1 MGRLVLDHIE
11 KSYQGEPACS
21 DICLQIEDGEF
32 FTFLGPS
39 GCGKTT
45 ILRLI
50 AGFIRPDRGRIL
62 LRDKDITRIP
72 PEKRSIGMVFQNYA
86 LFPFMTVF
94 ENIQYGLKLQKKPA
108 DDILKKVNHYIEMV
122 GLTGLERRNTA
133 QLSGG
138 EQQRVALARSLAV
151 EPQILLLDEP
161 LSNLDARLRDRM
173 REELKALQ
181 KKLGITTIF
190 VTHDQKEAL
199 TMSDRI
205 AVFNK
210 GVCIQTGTP
219 EQVYMA
225 PTHSFVAGFIGDI
238 NLFAAD
244 LSGGKWQISDTVSI
258 PVPGYMGRHF
268 ICIRPQDI
276 VLSQSKPTQMD
287 YLFQGMVIECRF
299 NGMTSE
305 YSVTAGDTVFKVC
318 FVNRLK
324 KTKPAMTGEMVWIGF
339 AKDSLQVLEQ

>member
-1 MGRLVLDHIE
+1 MGRLVLDHIG
-11 KSYQGEPACS
+11 KTYQGEPACS
-21 DICLQIEDGEF
+21 DICLKIEEGEF

-50 AGFIRPDRGRIL
+50 AGFIKPDRGKIL
-62 LRDKDITRIP
+62 LDGREITHIP

-86 LFPFMTVF
+86 LFPFMTVL
-94 ENIQYGLKLQKKPA
+94 ENIQYGLKLHKIPL
-108 DDILKKVNHYIEMV
+108 DEIRKKVNHYIDMV
-122 GLTGLERRNTA
+122 GLSGLENRNMS

-151 EPQILLLDEP
+151 EPQVLLLDEP

-173 REELKALQ
+173 REELKILQ

-199 TMSDRI
+199 TLSDRI

-210 GVCIQTGTP
+210 GICIQVDTP
-219 EQVYMA
+219 EQVYMS
-225 PTHSFVAGFIGDI
+225 PSHSFVAGFVGDI
-238 NLFAAD
+238 NLFEAD
-244 LSGGKWQISDTVSI
+244 LSDGKWQISKDISISI
-258 PVPGYMGRHF
+258 PGFRGKHS
-268 ICIRPQDI
+268 ICIRPQNI
-276 VLSQSKPTQMD
+276 VLSRTKPMPAD
-287 YLFQGMVIECRF
+287 FLFQARVVNCRF

-305 YSVTAGDTVFKVC
+305 YSVAAGDALFKVAV
-318 FVNRLK
+318 VNRFESEKHAL
-324 KTKPAMTGEMVWIGF
+324 PGEITWLSF
-339 AKDSLQVLEQ
+339 SRDSLQILER